1 MFGGKEFLNRV
12 YRSRRVHLKK
22 RPGNRACQKNISR
35 NCFHHIPTVSHIYT
49 VQNPDMDVIC
59 MWLFSFLSSP
69 PLSFSG
75 ALMISCA
82 RRRRRGDDLSVSL
95 FRHSRRRKEGRGG
108 RLATGG
114 EGRRKEGEKM
124 WVKIGCTLMKKKVFG
139 SVLSPTCF
147 VLFICPIR
155 APSWRPLLDKIVLFS
170 RPRRVKENR
179 FLANAIH
186 PFWLCAHKNLSPKN
200 PFSNRCFHFSFP
212 GGRQWKNA
220 PYTTPFTSSPK
231 NPNPLF
237 LLSQEFK
244 R

>member
-1 MFGGKEFLNRV
+1 MI
-12 YRSRRVHLKK
+12 
-22 RPGNRACQKNISR
+22 RP
-35 NCFHHIPTVSHIYT
+35 F
-49 VQNPDMDVIC
+49 
-59 MWLFSFLSSP
+59 LFSAIQEE
-69 PLSFSG
+69 G
-75 ALMISCA
+75 
-82 RRRRRGDDLSVSL
+82 RR
-95 FRHSRRRKEGRGG
+95 EGRGG

-114 EGRRKEGEKM
+114 EGRRKEGEEM
-124 WVKIGCTLMKKKVFG
+124 WVKIWCALIKKKVFG

-200 PFSNRCFHFSFP
+200 PFSSRCFHFSFP

-220 PYTTPFTSSPK
+220 PYTTPFTSPPKTPTPFFYYPRNLRDKWTLRRGEGREKHSLSPRR
-231 NPNPLF
+231 
-237 LLSQEFK
+237 ST
-244 R
+244 